1 MASFDQTAATAAQN
15 LGAKVED
22 DALDANYNMIVD
34 NYPEGLDYYALLG
47 LSQKPPP
54 TEAEIRSVYRNLS
67 LSFHPDKQPP
77 HLREAAQKH
86 FTRIQEAYDALIDPQ
101 KRIVYDMLGAE
112 GVKQEWGHRGAM
124 GTAGEAEKQE
134 VGVKTMSPD
143 EFRQW
148 FLKTMKKRERKAVQ
162 SLVESSGTITLGV
175 NAEDIIQVDG
185 DDVTFG
191 IPSPKIT
198 TFGASY
204 EFKAPLPLPE
214 FLSRKDENED
224 DESEAQDQDQ
234 PAGLNELEETEDPV
248 YVTIN
253 AGINGGLARQKRTYL
268 VTYEGRED
276 EEVAVKVDGP
286 RLLVSNEMQLG
297 ATIAPNFRAL
307 AGRKGILSWRP
318 FTFLQDS
325 TVLVEGVVLP
335 ERLVKTTIARSI
347 QPISGIKPFSVTA
360 SSIIKYPLLE
370 APPSFEIQASKEIAP
385 SKVAFFSWSSGSWQ
399 WPDLLLDRFSSLGM
413 YPNTMYASEDELSG
427 FQIGLLSLPK
437 TRVKDTIGD
446 GDEDDDD
453 ELAQISRK
461 ERNIDRARES
471 WVTQLQVSPGGGG
484 LVLKYERNLFS
495 GKPSDDPVRSEWSG
509 VGYFPMKKMEGAR
522 AVRLAI
528 TTVLAPDLSVSW
540 TVQGTRRVSEYTKL
554 GLAIGIAHKGIHMS
568 VSWERLGQG
577 INIPVILCPARQ
589 ATHEAAML
597 ATVVPWLAYCA
608 VEFGYIRPRDRKKR
622 RQAAARRHNELKK
635 LIPKKRAESQ
645 QAIELMADQVL
656 RRQTREEAQ
665 DGLVITKAEYGYV
678 PGTSKKL
685 LSKFPDPRLV
695 DVTIPVAA
703 LVDRSQLVI
712 PENTIKFQIIGFHDP
727 APLLPKRLK
736 IWYTFQGREH
746 FIDVG
751 DKEGF
756 SCPMRAHLVS
766 S

>member
-1 MASFDQTAATAAQN
+1 MTSFDETATTAARSF
-15 LGAKVED
+15 GAKVED
-22 DALDANYNMIVD
+22 DALDANYSMIAD
-34 NYPEGLDYYALLG
+34 DYPDELDYYALLG

-54 TEAEIRSVYRNLS
+54 TETEIRSAYRNLS

-77 HLREAAQKH
+77 HLREAAQNQ
-86 FTRIQEAYDALIDPQ
+86 FTLIQEAYHTLIDPQ

-112 GVKQEWGHRGAM
+112 GVKQEWGHKGAM
-124 GTAGEAEKQE
+124 GTAGEAQTQE

-148 FLKTMKKRERKAVQ
+148 FLKIMKKRERKAVQ

-175 NAEDIIQVDG
+175 NAQNTIQVDD

-191 IPSPKIT
+191 NPSPKIT
-198 TFGASY
+198 TFGASC
-204 EFKAPLPLPE
+204 EFKTPLPLPE
-214 FLSRKDENED
+214 FLSREKNEE
-224 DESEAQDQDQ
+224 DESDAQDQDQ
-234 PAGLNELEETEDPV
+234 RQGINEVEEVEDPV
-248 YVTIN
+248 YVTFN
-253 AGINGGLARQKRTYL
+253 AGVSGGVVRQKRTYL

-276 EEVAVKVDGP
+276 EEVEVAVKGP
-286 RLLVSNEMQLG
+286 RLLVGTDLHLG

-307 AGRKGILSWRP
+307 AGRKGLLSWRP
-318 FTFLQDS
+318 FTFLRDS

-347 QPISGIKPFSVTA
+347 QPISGIKPISVTA
-360 SSIIKYPLLE
+360 SGIIKYPLLE
-370 APPSFEIQASKEIAP
+370 APPSFEIHTSKEIA
-385 SKVAFFSWSSGSWQ
+385 SNKVAFCSWSSGSWQ

-413 YPNTMYASEDELSG
+413 YPDTMCASEDELSG
-427 FQIGLLSLPK
+427 FQIGLISLPK
-437 TRVKDTIGD
+437 TRVKDTIDEG
-446 GDEDDDD
+446 EDDED
-453 ELAQISRK
+453 ELAQLSRK
-461 ERNIDRARES
+461 EKNIDRARES
-471 WVTQLQVSPGGGG
+471 WVTHLQVSPGGGG

-509 VGYFPMKKMEGAR
+509 EGYFPMKKMEEAR

-528 TTVLAPDLSVSW
+528 TTALAPDLSVSW
-540 TVQGTRRVSEYTKL
+540 TVQGTRRVGEYTKL
-554 GLAIGIAHKGIHMS
+554 GLAIGIAHKGIHMT
-568 VSWERLGQG
+568 VSWNRLGQG
-577 INIPVILCPARQ
+577 INIPVILCPAQQ
-589 ATHEAAML
+589 ATQEAAML

-656 RRQTREEAQ
+656 RRQAREEAQ

-678 PGTSKKL
+678 PGSSKKL

-703 LVDRSQLVI
+703 LVDRSQLII
-712 PENTIKFQIIGFHDP
+712 PENTVKFQIIGFHDP

-736 IWYTFQGREH
+736 VWYTFQGREH
-746 FIDVG
+746 FVGVG